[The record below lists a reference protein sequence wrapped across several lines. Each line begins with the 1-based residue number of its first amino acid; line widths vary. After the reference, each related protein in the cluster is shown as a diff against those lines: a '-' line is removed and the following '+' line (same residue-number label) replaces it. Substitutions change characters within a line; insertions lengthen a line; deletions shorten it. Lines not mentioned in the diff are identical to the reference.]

1 MKKRLK
7 IAEQI
12 LIVLLLALLLPLVIA
27 SAIIINTNQI
37 AVRKELIVSA
47 TIIAN
52 SIENELSTLKKYEKN
67 NILYLK
73 EALSKIP
80 SEVAKRD
87 FIKLIQKNNREIK
100 DISINKLPKNIIVK
114 NEFSIAYLPE
124 KKEIIFSLVDM
135 HNVMTSKTVSLEY
148 ITNGILND
156 FNDEN
161 RELYILDKNKNL
173 LISKNYDENTYSYI
187 VNNFP
192 NEIEPSE
199 PKVFSEYK
207 NQPNVLLYLEDWGW
221 YIIVYSPESLTSY
234 GIVEAR
240 KKIILSICIA
250 AITVLVVFGL
260 YTFTL
265 YTNIRQFFKTI
276 QAISEGNYK
285 KKLRFLIQPLT
296 SQEVIFIADEFNKML
311 KKIHKSH
318 SELNASNKKLMQ
330 MDSYKSN
337 LIDTVSHE
345 FRTPLTSIKGY
356 ASSLLRHGNQI
367 DENARKKSLKI
378 IKAQAER
385 LSRMVEDLLV
395 IPDIESST
403 LRMNLK
409 EVNIKDTIETSIS
422 YTSKTDTSVFN
433 AEIPDIIPSVYSD
446 EDRLIQIMV
455 NLLENALKYSKED
468 TPVSIKAFL
477 DDDFVTIKVHNE
489 AEIIEEKKLNELFEK
504 FTRVESNLTRTTRG
518 TGLGLFIVKGLVEN
532 MGGNISLSSK
542 DGFEVTFTVPVYK
555 GQDNENA

>member
-100 DISINKLPKNIIVK
+100 DISVNKLPKNIIVK